1 MVVSLAKACLCT
13 AGLSA
18 ITAPGCMSLVLP
30 LTPGEGLQLLSC
42 LQHLHPSI
50 LMATLGRDP

>member
-42 LQHLHPSI
+42 LQHLQPQHPN
-50 LMATLGRDP
+50 GDPRS